1 MLNEKECKKKLSNL
15 TEIIYNDKFLAMLN
29 NSIKEKKRTDLVEM
43 INDDLKCFEELIEEH
58 FKMLDK
64 QEKIKQRQQ
73 MGVYNA
79 KRNGVTFGR
88 PRKKVPENFEVMK
101 HKWLN
106 KQLTSR
112 QAARELDISQS
123 TFLKWVQESE
133 K

>member
-1 MLNEKECKKKLSNL
+1 MQNVMGLHLE
-15 TEIIYNDKFLAMLN
+15 D
-29 NSIKEKKRTDLVEM
+29 
-43 INDDLKCFEELIEEH
+43 
-58 FKMLDK
+58 
-64 QEKIKQRQQ
+64 QE
-73 MGVYNA
+73 
-79 KRNGVTFGR
+79 
-88 PRKKVPENFEVMK
+88 KKVPENFEVMK